1 MKLPISSDVKTHNLG
16 KEIELYAPSNS
27 HHFFPYTVYFQKKY
41 NTVAS
46 NIQFETPVSL
56 DIISFLEKNG
66 ELICETACIPREGPV
81 STSVYNTTDIYD
93 ESEMSQSKNFFYKNV
108 VICLEKVHSRKIKLD
123 KSNFKMTI
131 YYSSA
136 NPLPIEDLEKFFI
149 KEDIKNVIFTIMRD
163 EHGCVKFEPFEVKVP
178 ENFNINKCYND
189 DFVKVHDAITNSL
202 NKNESGLYLF
212 HGEPGTGKTT
222 YIKHLSSLVDRD
234 IIYVPTAF
242 VESLSD
248 PSFLPAL
255 LHKKHSI
262 LVIEDAEKA
271 LLARDPS
278 DSSSVVSAI
287 LNITDGIMAN
297 VFNIAIIATYN
308 SSRQSIDK
316 ALLRKGRLKVEY
328 QFGKL
333 SVNKTQKIMDELDIK
348 KQVSEPMILAD
359 IYNDDEGSI
368 VVSSELLEEKI
379 MGFR

>member
-1 MKLPISSDVKTHNLG
+1 LNTKSHFIDNKIKLFS
-16 KEIELYAPSNS
+16 PSTS
-27 HHFFPYTVYFQKKY
+27 QHFFPYSLYFQEKY

-56 DIISFLEKNG
+56 EIVPFLEKQG
-66 ELICETACIPREGPV
+66 ELIYEGACIPREGPV
-81 STSVYNTTDIYD
+81 ATSVYSTMDVYD
-93 ESEMSQSKNFFYKNV
+93 ESEMTQTKTFFYKDII
-108 VICLEKVHSRKIKLD
+108 ICLERTHSRKIKLD
-123 KSNFKMTI
+123 KSNFKMTL
-131 YYSSA
+131 YYSSSK
-136 NPLPIEDLEKFFI
+136 PLPLEDLEKFFI

-163 EHGCVKFEPFEVKVP
+163 EHGSIKFEPFEVSVP
-178 ENFNINKCYND
+178 ESYDIKKSYND
-189 DFVKVHDAITNSL
+189 DFLKVHDIIVNNL

-212 HGEPGTGKTT
+212 HGDPGTGKTT

-287 LNITDGIMAN
+287 LPIW
-297 VFNIAIIATYN
+297 
-308 SSRQSIDK
+308 
-316 ALLRKGRLKVEY
+316 LK
-328 QFGKL
+328 
-333 SVNKTQKIMDELDIK
+333 N
-348 KQVSEPMILAD
+348 
-359 IYNDDEGSI
+359 
-368 VVSSELLEEKI
+368 
-379 MGFR
+379 

>member
-1 MKLPISSDVKTHNLG
+1 MKLPISSNVKPHVLD
-16 KEIELYAPSNS
+16 KSIELYSPSNS
-27 HHFFPYTVYFQKKY
+27 HHFFPHSLYFQKKY
-41 NTVAS
+41 NTAAS
-46 NIQFETPVSL
+46 NIHFETLVSL
-56 DIISFLEKNG
+56 DIVSFLEEHG
-66 ELICETACIPREGPV
+66 ELVFETANIPREGP
-81 STSVYNTTDIYD
+81 STTSVYSTMDVYD
-93 ESEMSQSKNFFYKNV
+93 ESEMTQSKTFFYKDIMV
-108 VICLEKVHSRKIKLD
+108 CLERTHSRKIKLE
-123 KSNFKMTI
+123 KSNFKMSI
-131 YYSSA
+131 YYSSSK
-136 NPLPIEDLEKFFI
+136 PLPLEDLEKFFI

-163 EHGCVKFEPFEVKVP
+163 EHGSIKFEPFEVAVP
-178 ENFNINKCYND
+178 ENFDINKCYND
-189 DFVKVHDAITNSL
+189 DFAKVHNAIVSSL

-212 HGEPGTGKTT
+212 HGDPGTGKTT

-255 LHKKHSI
+255 LHKKHSV

-308 SSRQSIDK
+308 SPRQSIDK

-333 SVNKTQKIMDELDIK
+333 SVKKSQKIMDDLGVKREIK
-348 KQVSEPMILAD
+348 EPMILTD
-359 IYNDDEGSI
+359 IYNNDEDSI
-368 VVSSELLEEKI
+368 VISSELLEEKR

>member
-1 MKLPISSDVKTHNLG
+1 
-16 KEIELYAPSNS
+16 
-27 HHFFPYTVYFQKKY
+27 
-41 NTVAS
+41 
-46 NIQFETPVSL
+46 
-56 DIISFLEKNG
+56 
-66 ELICETACIPREGPV
+66 
-81 STSVYNTTDIYD
+81 
-93 ESEMSQSKNFFYKNV
+93 
-108 VICLEKVHSRKIKLD
+108 LD

>member
-1 MKLPISSDVKTHNLG
+1 MKLPISTGAKPHIIDE
-16 KEIELYAPSNS
+16 EIQLYAPSNS
-27 HHFFPYTVYFQKKY
+27 HHFFPHSLYIQKRY

-46 NIQFETPVSL
+46 NIQFETPVSM
-56 DIISFLEKNG
+56 DIVSFLEKKG
-66 ELICETACIPREGPV
+66 ELIYEGTCIPREGPT
-81 STSVYNTTDIYD
+81 STSVYSTMDVYD
-93 ESEMSQSKNFFYKNV
+93 ESEMSQSKTFFYKDII
-108 VICLEKVHSRKIKLD
+108 ICLERTHSRKIKLE
-123 KSNFKMTI
+123 KSNFKMTL
-131 YYSSA
+131 YYSSS
-136 NPLPIEDLEKFFI
+136 NPLPIKDLEKFFI

-163 EHGCVKFEPFEVKVP
+163 EHGSIKFEPFEVAVP
-178 ENFNINKCYND
+178 ESFDIDKCYND
-189 DFVKVHDAITNSL
+189 DFGKVHQAIVGSL

-212 HGEPGTGKTT
+212 HGDPGTGKTT

-308 SSRQSIDK
+308 SSRQCIDK
-316 ALLRKGRLKVEY
+316 ALLRKGRLKAEY

-333 SVNKTQKIMDELDIK
+333 SVSKTQKIMDELGTK
-348 KQVSEPMILAD
+348 KEVKEPMILAD
-359 IYNDDEGSI
+359 IYNNEEDSI
-368 VVSSELLEEKI
+368 VVSSELFEEKR

>member
-1 MKLPISSDVKTHNLG
+1 MKLPISLNVKTHIID
-16 KEIELYAPSNS
+16 KKTQLYSPSNS
-27 HHFFPYTVYFQKKY
+27 QHFFPYSLYIQQKY

-56 DIISFLEKNG
+56 NIVHFLEENG
-66 ELICETACIPREGPV
+66 ELIYEGTCIPREGPT
-81 STSVYNTTDIYD
+81 STSVYSTMDVYD
-93 ESEMSQSKNFFYKNV
+93 ESEMSQTKIFFYKDII
-108 VICLEKVHSRKIKLD
+108 ICLERTHSRKIKLD
-123 KSNFKMTI
+123 KSNFKMTL
-131 YYSSA
+131 YYSSS
-136 NPLPIEDLEKFFI
+136 NHLPIEDLEDFFI

-163 EHGCVKFEPFEVKVP
+163 EHGSIKFEPFEVAVP
-178 ENFNINKCYND
+178 ENFDIDKCYND
-189 DFVKVHDAITNSL
+189 DFAKVHDAIVNSL

-212 HGEPGTGKTT
+212 HGDPGTGKTT

-255 LHKKHSI
+255 LHKKHSV

-308 SSRQSIDK
+308 SPRQSIDK
-316 ALLRKGRLKVEY
+316 ALLRRGRLKVEY

-333 SVNKTQKIMDELDIK
+333 SVKKTQKIMDELDVK
-348 KQVSEPMILAD
+348 KEVKEPMILAD
-359 IYNDDEGSI
+359 IYNNAEDSI
-368 VVSSELLEEKI
+368 VVSSEILEEKR
-379 MGFR
+379 MGFC

>member
-1 MKLPISSDVKTHNLG
+1 MKLPISLGVKTHIID
-16 KEIELYAPSNS
+16 KKVQLYAPSNS
-27 HHFFPYTVYFQKKY
+27 HHFFPHSLYFQQKY

-46 NIQFETPVSL
+46 NIHFETPVSL
-56 DIISFLEKNG
+56 DIVSFLEKNG
-66 ELICETACIPREGPV
+66 ELIFEGTCVPREGPTP
-81 STSVYNTTDIYD
+81 TSVYSTMDVYD
-93 ESEMSQSKNFFYKNV
+93 ESEMSQNKTFFYKDILV
-108 VICLEKVHSRKIKLD
+108 CLERTHSRKIKLD

-131 YYSSA
+131 YYSSI
-136 NPLPIEDLEKFFI
+136 NPLPIEDLEPFFV

-163 EHGCVKFEPFEVKVP
+163 EHGSIKFEPFEVSVP
-178 ENFNINKCYND
+178 ENFNIDKCYND
-189 DFVKVHDAITNSL
+189 NFSKIHDIIVTSL

-212 HGEPGTGKTT
+212 HGDPGTGKTT

-234 IIYVPTAF
+234 IIYVPTGF
-242 VESLSD
+242 VEYLSD

-255 LHKKHSI
+255 LHKKHSV

-278 DSSSVVSAI
+278 DSSSIVSAI

-328 QFGKL
+328 EFGKL
-333 SVNKTQKIMDELDIK
+333 SVNKTQKIIDELGVK
-348 KQVSEPMILAD
+348 KEVKEPMILAD
-359 IYNDDEGSI
+359 IYNNEEDSI
-368 VVSSELLEEKI
+368 VVSSELLEEKR